1 MFVINVDCFIVE
13 HLLLHSCVWFCACVY
28 FLYLC
33 MRERLCECKKKERER
48 LRKVRVRSFERQGE
62 RRKHEE
68 NVTRKKT

>member
-1 MFVINVDCFIVE
+1 MYGFALVSTFCI
-13 HLLLHSCVWFCACVY
+13 CV
-28 FLYLC
+28 
-33 MRERLCECKKKERER
+33 RERDCVSAKRKRERER